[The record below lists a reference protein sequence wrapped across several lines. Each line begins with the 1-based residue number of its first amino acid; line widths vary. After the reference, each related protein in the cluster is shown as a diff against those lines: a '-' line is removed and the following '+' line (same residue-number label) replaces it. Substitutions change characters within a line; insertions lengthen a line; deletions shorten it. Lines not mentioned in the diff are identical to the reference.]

1 MNAPNGDRGHPNAAA
16 TQFKPGAEWKGNPG
30 GITKEVKAQQ
40 RAARELALQYCPR
53 AIQELVK
60 LLDSDDERVRTVAA
74 NSILDRGL
82 GKPAQALV
90 GDADEAPI
98 QLAGILKLTKPVAS
112 E

>member
-1 MNAPNGDRGHPNAAA
+1 MSGGDHGSQFAALG
-16 TQFKPGAEWKGNPG
+16 QFKPGAAWTGNAG
-30 GITKEVKAQQ
+30 GLTKEVRAQQ

-53 AIQELVK
+53 AIQELVN
-60 LLDSDDERVRTVAA
+60 LLDSEDPRVRIVAA

-90 GDADEAPI
+90 GGDEGDAPI